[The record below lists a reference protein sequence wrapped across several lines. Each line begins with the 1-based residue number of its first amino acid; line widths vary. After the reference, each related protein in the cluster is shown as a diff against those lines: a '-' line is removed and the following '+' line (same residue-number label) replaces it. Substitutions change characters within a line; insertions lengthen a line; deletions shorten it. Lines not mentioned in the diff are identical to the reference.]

1 MKIYDFS
8 KLEGRI
14 REKLKYNNV
23 FAEKIGTSAVS
34 LSSKLHNKTDF
45 TASEI
50 SRAIEPDVLDI
61 DISEIGEYFFT
72 EKLE

>member
-23 FAEKIGTSAVS
+23 FAEKIEISTAS
-34 LSSKLHNKTDF
+34 LSSKLNNKTDF

-61 DISEIGEYFFT
+61 PINEIGEYFFK